1 MDRKDLQSLSR
12 WRLLE
17 AKALLRAGL
26 PNGAYYLAGY
36 SIECALKA
44 CIAKSTRRH
53 DFPDKKRV
61 DASYTHNLRELL
73 RLTELD
79 GKLWDLARKDKVFE
93 NAWKIVALWSEGSR
107 YEEHTLAEA
116 EKLIEA
122 IGARNHGVL
131 RWIKLFW

>member
-26 PNGAYYLAGY
+26 PNGKYYLAGY
-36 SIECALKA
+36 AVECALKA
-44 CIAKSTRRH
+44 CIAKTTRRH
-53 DFPDKKRV
+53 DFPDKKQV
-61 DASYTHNLRELL
+61 EASYTHIFKKYWEIA
-73 RLTELD
+73 EEW
-79 GKLWDLARKDKVFE
+79 G
-93 NAWKIVALWSEGSR
+93 EGSR

-122 IGARNHGVL
+122 IGARNHGVF

>member
-53 DFPDKKRV
+53 EFPDKKRV
-61 DASYTHNLRELL
+61 DASYTHDLRELV
-73 RLTELD
+73 RLAGLKA
-79 GKLWDLARKDKVFE
+79 KLADLSSHDEMFDKHWEAVE
-93 NAWKIVALWSEGSR
+93 EWWEGSR

-116 EKLIEA
+116 AKLIEA

>member
-1 MDRKDLQSLSR
+1 MDRKDLQGLSR

-17 AKALLRAGL
+17 AKVLLRAGL